1 VNSRA
6 WPQRRTSSD
15 DFVIKNV
22 ISGFSLVMLTC
33 AISPPASAAE
43 GAQAPREVNCADSE
57 KEVTRGRSEIA
68 DARRKLDDGR
78 KQLAEAKK
86 DPEKYSTTASAIAQS
101 EANVK
106 QSETNIR
113 DAEAQLK
120 VVEAEIARACK
131 KK

>member
-33 AISPPASAAE
+33 AIAPPTSAAE
-43 GAQAPREVNCADSE
+43 GTQAPREVNCADSE

-68 DARRKLDDGR
+68 DDGR
-78 KQLAEAKK
+78 EQLAEAKK